1 MLLLRP
7 SQCALL
13 ASLIAYPVLL
23 RVFTG
28 SSPSPQRFS
37 KAVKATSTIHSS
49 LVTVL
54 ALYAL
59 RQKPWRSS
67 LPSKKLSGTSKEN
80 IAGSGGYPDD
90 SSNPFITARSEFAN
104 SITAI
109 EAGYLIQDIAA
120 LLIEAHLHDG
130 GGKTLDKTLMIHH
143 FGIGSA
149 LLLLHYYIARGREV
163 GIYVIVMFLLMNSST
178 PILNLRWYLRTFAP
192 QRRAAVLVAD
202 GAFVISFF
210 TARVWLVW
218 KILAVYGAHH
228 GWSAF
233 EAYRSGLRI
242 PCKLGTGALWTANMG
257 WWTMLVMNTM
267 SRAKRFTLGG
277 Q

>member
-1 MLLLRP
+1 MPLPP

-13 ASLIAYPVLL
+13 GSLIAYPVLL

-37 KAVKATSTIHSS
+37 KAVKAISTIHSS
-49 LVTVL
+49 LLTVL

-67 LPSKKLSGTSKEN
+67 LPSKNLSGTSKEN

-90 SSNPFITARSEFAN
+90 SRNPFITARSEFAN

-109 EAGYLIQDIAA
+109 EAGYLIQDIAV
-120 LLIEAHLHDG
+120 LLIEAHLQDG
-130 GGKTLDKTLMIHH
+130 GSNTPDKTLITHH

-233 EAYRSGLRI
+233 EAYRRGLRT

-257 WWTMLVMNTM
+257 WWTILVMNAM
-267 SRAKRFTLGG
+267 GRAKRFTLGG